1 MTAAFR
7 SPAVSPVTVP
17 GPVAS
22 VPSAPVL
29 AARGLSARYGQ
40 VQALA
45 PLDFEVGPGELVA
58 VLGPNGAGKSTLLR
72 AILGLVATGGEVSF
86 QGAALPRR
94 NPVAVA
100 SRGVVLVPEGRGIF
114 GPMTVAEN
122 LELGAWSL
130 GGGRKGRAA
139 LERRLSRVFELFPRL
154 RERLGQTAGSMSGGE
169 QQMLAIGRAL
179 MADPKILLLD
189 EPSLGLAPRVTEEIL
204 ETLGVLNRSG
214 LPVVLVEQRAPSA
227 LKLANR
233 AYLLSLG
240 RLAAVID
247 PREVQSH
254 DQLAQYYFA

>member
-1 MTAAFR
+1 MTALE
-7 SPAVSPVTVP
+7 PQP
-17 GPVAS
+17 
-22 VPSAPVL
+22 PVL

-45 PLDFEVGPGELVA
+45 PIDFEVGAGELVA

-72 AILGLVATGGEVSF
+72 AILGLVATGGEVRFMGS
-86 QGAALPRR
+86 GLPRR

-114 GPMTVAEN
+114 GPMTVLEN
-122 LELGAWSL
+122 LELGAYRL
-130 GGGRKGRAA
+130 GRDARER
-139 LERRLSRVFELFPRL
+139 ERRFARVYELFPRL
-154 RERLGQTAGSMSGGE
+154 KERLGQVAGSMSGGE

-204 ETLGVLNRSG
+204 ETLRVLNRAG

-227 LKLANR
+227 LKLAHR

-254 DQLAQYYFA
+254 EQLAQYYFA

>member
-1 MTAAFR
+1 MRALA
-7 SPAVSPVTVP
+7 SPV
-17 GPVAS
+17 
-22 VPSAPVL
+22 L
-29 AARGLSARYGQ
+29 EARNLSARYGQ

-45 PLDFEVGPGELVA
+45 PIDFQVGAGELVA

-72 AILGLVATGGEVSF
+72 AILGLVANGGEVAFLGS
-86 QGAALPRR
+86 ALPRR

-114 GPMTVAEN
+114 GPMTVMEN
-122 LELGAWSL
+122 LELGAYRL
-130 GGGRKGRAA
+130 KDRH
-139 LERRLSRVFELFPRL
+139 EFQRRLSRVFELFPRL
-154 RERLGQTAGSMSGGE
+154 KERLAQAGGSMSGGE

-204 ETLGVLNRSG
+204 ETLGALNRSG
-214 LPVVLVEQRAPSA
+214 LPVVLVEQRAPQA
-227 LKLANR
+227 LKLAHR